1 MADEPAVEDLPIS
14 VPTNLDEVDALF
26 ARKRKLKPKID
37 EATAQLQAIR
47 ANALSLQKTVVS
59 PLLKVDQAIDD
70 AIEQYLTENRSSLRR
85 KHGKTITLSN
95 GQVKWFVRKAVEL
108 PKDQSPMLA
117 ALEGRKG
124 GDRYITY
131 TPTANE
137 GAIANA
143 PRSIKRFL
151 AAFGVV
157 VARFEHLNI
166 NVEGFKDPIKLY
178 RRRYFGPL
186 RQK

>member
-59 PLLKVDQAIDD
+59 PLL
-70 AIEQYLTENRSSLRR
+70 
-85 KHGKTITLSN
+85 
-95 GQVKWFVRKAVEL
+95 
-108 PKDQSPMLA
+108 
-117 ALEGRKG
+117 
-124 GDRYITY
+124 
-131 TPTANE
+131 
-137 GAIANA
+137 
-143 PRSIKRFL
+143 IKRFL